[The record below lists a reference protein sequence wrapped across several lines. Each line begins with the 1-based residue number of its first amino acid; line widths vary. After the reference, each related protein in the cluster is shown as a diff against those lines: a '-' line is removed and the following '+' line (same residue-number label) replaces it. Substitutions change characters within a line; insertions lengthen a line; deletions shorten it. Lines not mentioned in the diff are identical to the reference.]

1 MNFYIIILP
10 LKFFIINIFDIDI
23 LKQFYVNVF
32 AIIEPKEKVI
42 NLTYIPYVL
51 EKSSNGERSY
61 DIYSRLMQDRIIL
74 LVGEIDDHMSSV
86 IISQLLY
93 LDSVSQEPIDIYIS
107 SPGGSITAGLAV
119 FDTMRH
125 IKAKVNTIVVG
136 MAASMAAF
144 LLASGTGKRKALPH
158 AEVMIHQPYG
168 GMQGVVS
175 DIDIQAKRL
184 LKTKALMSELLA
196 ELCHQSIEKIS
207 HDTERDYYMSASEAL
222 EYHIID
228 EILS

>member
-1 MNFYIIILP
+1 MNF
-10 LKFFIINIFDIDI
+10 
-23 LKQFYVNVF
+23 
-32 AIIEPKEKVI
+32 
-42 NLTYIPYVL
+42 IPYVV
-51 EKSSNGERSY
+51 EKSSNGERSF

-74 LVGEIDDHMSSV
+74 LIGEINDQTAGVM
-86 IISQLLY
+86 ISELLY
-93 LDSVSQEPIDIYIS
+93 LDSISHEDIDIYIS
-107 SPGGSITAGLAV
+107 SPGGAITAGLAI
-119 FDTMRH
+119 FDTMRF
-125 IKAKVNTIVVG
+125 IKSKVNTIVVG

-168 GMQGVVS
+168 GMEGVVS

-184 LKTKALMSELLA
+184 LKTKDLMNHLLA
-196 ELCHQSIEKIS
+196 ELTQQSVERIT
-207 HDTERDYYMSASEAL
+207 HDTERDYYMSAQEAL

>member
-1 MNFYIIILP
+1 M
-10 LKFFIINIFDIDI
+10 
-23 LKQFYVNVF
+23 
-32 AIIEPKEKVI
+32 
-42 NLTYIPYVL
+42 TYIPYVL

-61 DIYSRLMQDRIIL
+61 DIYSRLMQDRILL

-86 IISQLLY
+86 LISELLY
-93 LDSVSQEPIDIYIS
+93 LDSVNHEDIDIYIS
-107 SPGGSITAGLAV
+107 SPGGSITAGLAI
-119 FDTMRH
+119 FDTLHH
-125 IKAKVNTIVVG
+125 IKSKVNTIVVG

-144 LLASGTGKRKALPH
+144 LLASGTGKRMALPH

-184 LKTKALMSELLA
+184 LKTKALMNELLA
-196 ELCHQSIEKIS
+196 KLCNQPQEKIA
-207 HDTERDYYMSASEAL
+207 HDTERDYYMSAKEAL